1 MPPEGMGEPTTV
13 KSNTASTETTTE
25 TRMKLKALADKLR
38 AAEAKEVLGA
48 ASNMSKTQMLDVSV
62 IEKMHPESH
71 YRYVNMTDPQK
82 VILRKNRGYEPV
94 TDAEA
99 NEAGVAARHGNEL
112 VLMKCTRGLYDDKVE
127 QQRELNK
134 ARLVSHKTEVRGV
147 IEGVAKQLKDQ
158 YGIDVPLDRLMVS
171 E

>member
-1 MPPEGMGEPTTV
+1 MPAEGTKSPTEV
-13 KSNTASTETTTE
+13 QSNPVSTETTTE
-25 TRMKLKALADKLR
+25 TRTKLRALADKLR

-48 ASNMSKTQMLDVSV
+48 PSNMSRTQMLDVSI

-99 NEAGVAARHGNEL
+99 NEAGVAARHGSEL
-112 VLMKCTRGLYDDKVE
+112 VLMKCARSLYDTKVL
-127 QQRELNK
+127 QQKELNK

-147 IEGVAKQLKDQ
+147 IEGVARQLKDQ